1 MSSSDGY
8 CSIITFTA
16 DELGEVLCDKESKEE
31 EKSIKSDES
40 VAMDVDTPEK
50 IENRK
55 TEAEKTKESQS
66 SPGKVEEKAI
76 IRTPKHKSPKVKQV
90 SAKKKAANELLAEKE
105 TIDIEKEDKTEKLK
119 EIEKSKETLST
130 PGKNKD
136 TIMKTPKLKSPK
148 VKSSSAKK
156 KGKNESTD
164 SKPDSIIVMDEAAM
178 EAWSQ
183 DGFMSKVKSPPI
195 IKPQSQMVIDD
206 PTQDMN
212 LVYDET
218 DDADKGSRNNSV
230 ASEREIPEI
239 VTIEEDTM
247 PLEPR
252 RSPRK
257 SEAPK
262 SSVLSPKPQPKTP
275 RRVNFIT
282 LSSPKSK
289 KKLL

>member
-1 MSSSDGY
+1 MTWSSDGNTLIVSSSDGY

-16 DELGEVLCDKESKEE
+16 DELGEVVCDKESKEE

-50 IENRK
+50 
-55 TEAEKTKESQS
+55 TEIKESQS
-66 SPGKVEEKAI
+66 SPGKVEDKAN
-76 IRTPKHKSPKVKQV
+76 RTPKHKSPKVKQV
-90 SAKKKAANELLAEKE
+90 SAKKNAADELKAEKE
-105 TIDIEKEDKTEKLK
+105 IIDIEKPK
-119 EIEKSKETLST
+119 ESLTT
-130 PGKNKD
+130 PGKSKD
-136 TIMKTPKLKSPK
+136 SVMKTPKL
-148 VKSSSAKK
+148 KSSSAKK
-156 KGKNESTD
+156 KGKNESTET
-164 SKPDSIIVMDEAAM
+164 KPDSMIAMDEAAM

-183 DGFMSKVKSPPI
+183 DGFMAKVKSPPVI
-195 IKPQSQMVIDD
+195 RPQSQMVIDD

-218 DDADKGSRNNSV
+218 EDTDKGSRNNSI
-230 ASEREIPEI
+230 ASEKEIPEI
-239 VTIEEDTM
+239 VISEEDTM
-247 PLEPR
+247 PAEPR